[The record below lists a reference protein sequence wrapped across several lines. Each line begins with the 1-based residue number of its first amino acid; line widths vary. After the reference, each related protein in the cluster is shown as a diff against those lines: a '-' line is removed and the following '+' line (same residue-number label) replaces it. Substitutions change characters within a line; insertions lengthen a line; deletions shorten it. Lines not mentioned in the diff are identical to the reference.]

1 MCQKDLKNGHRLT
14 LKSLF
19 TTHPTMKL
27 FLVSYERYGQ
37 INTFL
42 LRYYGTNF
50 ASIKRYD
57 QFCLF
62 TVVYKEAQIHPLL
75 TLFILFS
82 CYSFCSHCLPSSPS
96 LCPLSACS
104 LYYLSLS
111 ALSLPSLFSLSMPS
125 LCLLSLLSL
134 SLCSLF
140 AFSLF
145 SFASFF
151 IYSLPYSQLFIL
163 SLPSL
168 SLFLYS
174 IIELSPSS
182 LLYLCSPSFY
192 LPHVLVF
199 YFFHKN
205 NHVGR
210 Q

>member
-1 MCQKDLKNGHRLT
+1 MQLWFEPSEYTVTQFIWHDRPQKHHFG
-14 LKSLF
+14 
-19 TTHPTMKL
+19 
-27 FLVSYERYGQ
+27 RYVPH
-37 INTFL
+37 
-42 LRYYGTNF
+42 
-50 ASIKRYD
+50 ASCNSAD
-57 QFCLF
+57 
-62 TVVYKEAQIHPLL
+62 
-75 TLFILFS
+75 
-82 CYSFCSHCLPSSPS
+82 SPS
-96 LCPLSACS
+96 THSIHSVLL
-104 LYYLSLS
+104 LFFL
-111 ALSLPSLFSLSMPS
+111 LSLPSLFSLSMPS
-125 LCLLSLLSL
+125 LCLLSL

-210 Q
+210 QWSSNHVLHTY